1 MAGPNDIALQPPLS
15 GNPGVSPAAED
26 RAYLGFIAAA
36 LAAAVAGGFLLAAWL
51 PLAATG
57 NAPGQD
63 RVPWLIQAH
72 GWIQVQGWAGLFVAG
87 MALRLMPRFAG
98 RPPIGRKVTIPLLIV
113 LGVPVAL
120 RMTLEPWA
128 SGSAAELA
136 AWTIGVSSALGA
148 IGVAGILAFTL
159 SLGRKPRDPW
169 RYFAWAG
176 AAWWGGLA
184 LMLWEWGRRA
194 ADHEGLAPIAWDDT
208 MTWAVLL
215 GPIGN
220 FIWSVQSRSVPIFFG
235 RKTPTW
241 RQALVPGV
249 AYNVGAALVALSLAR
264 EGETAARMS
273 GAGLALAGGGM
284 AWLAV
289 IAGSVWGQAK
299 RLRPRARPAA
309 RFVLAA
315 NLSAVVA
322 GVLLVWAGT
331 EAALDAE
338 YVRFAARDGARHIVG
353 VGLVTMLIL
362 GMARLVAPVFALE
375 RTESGVPRLYE
386 RMPFWLLLAA
396 LILRGG
402 SALLAEEISYE
413 ARMHVAAGAGTMAW
427 VALAVFALSVARAIR
442 NEGANKRALEA
453 QAHAAAER
461 RARGQ

>member
-1 MAGPNDIALQPPLS
+1 MAGPNDIALPPPVS
-15 GNPGVSPAAED
+15 RNPDVAPAVED
-26 RAYLGFIAAA
+26 RSYLGFIAAA
-36 LAAAVAGGFLLAAWL
+36 LAAALAGGFLLAAWL

-87 MALRLMPRFAG
+87 MAIRLVPRFAG

-113 LGVPVAL
+113 LAVPVAL
-120 RMTLEPWA
+120 RMALQPWA
-128 SGSAAELA
+128 SGGVAQLV
-136 AWTIGVSSALGA
+136 AWTVGVSSAVGA
-148 IGVAGILAFTL
+148 AWVAGILALTL
-159 SLGRKPRDPW
+159 ARGRKPREPW

-184 LMLWEWGRRA
+184 LMLVAWSRRA
-194 ADHEGLAPIAWDDT
+194 ADHQGLAPVAWDDT

-241 RQALVPGV
+241 RQALVPGFT
-249 AYNVGAALVALSLAR
+249 YNLGAALIALSLAY
-264 EGETAARMS
+264 EGEAAARMA
-273 GAGLALAGGGM
+273 GAGMALAGGGM
-284 AWLAV
+284 AWLSV

-315 NLSAVVA
+315 NLSAVAA
-322 GVLLVWAGT
+322 GALLVWAGT

-338 YVRFAARDGARHIVG
+338 YARFATRDGARHIAG

-375 RTESGVPRLYE
+375 RTESGVPKLYE
-386 RMPFWLLLAA
+386 RAPFWLLLSA
-396 LILRGG
+396 LVLRGG
-402 SALLAEEISYE
+402 SALLAEQISYD
-413 ARMHVAAGAGTMAW
+413 ARMHAAAAAGVLAW
-427 VALAVFALSVARAIR
+427 LAIAVFALSVARAIR

-453 QAHAAAER
+453 QAHAAAAR
-461 RARGQ
+461 RAGGQ

>member
-1 MAGPNDIALQPPLS
+1 MGDIPLEPPIS
-15 GNPGVSPAAED
+15 RNPDVTPAVED
-26 RAYLGFIAAA
+26 RSYLGFIAAA
-36 LAAAVAGGFLLAAWL
+36 LAAALAGGFLLATWL

-72 GWIQVQGWAGLFVAG
+72 GWIQVQGWAGLFIAG
-87 MALRLMPRFAG
+87 MAVRLMPRFAG
-98 RPPIGRKVTIPLLIV
+98 RPPVRRKVTIPLLIV
-113 LGVPVAL
+113 LATPVAL
-120 RMTLEPWA
+120 RITLQPWA
-128 SGSAAELA
+128 SGEAAELA
-136 AWTIGVSSALGA
+136 AWTIGAGSAVGA
-148 IGVAGILAFTL
+148 AWVAGILAVTL
-159 SLGRKPRDPW
+159 ARGRKPRDPW

-176 AAWWGGLA
+176 AAWWGALA

-194 ADHEGLAPIAWDDT
+194 ADHEGLTPVAWDDVL
-208 MTWAVLL
+208 TWAVLL

-235 RKTPTW
+235 RRTPTW

-249 AYNVGAALVALSLAR
+249 AYNLGSALVALSLAY

-273 GAGLALAGGGM
+273 GAGMALAGAGM

-322 GVLLVWAGT
+322 GALLVWAGT

-338 YVRFAARDGARHIVG
+338 YARFAARDAARHVVG
-353 VGLVTMLIL
+353 IGLVTMLIL

-375 RTESGVPRLYE
+375 RTESGVPKLYE
-386 RMPFWLLLAA
+386 RAPFWLLLAA
-396 LILRGG
+396 LVLRGG
-402 SALLAEEISYE
+402 SALLADQISYD
-413 ARMHVAAGAGTMAW
+413 ARMHAAAAAGAMAW
-427 VALAVFALSVARAIR
+427 MALAVFALSVARAIR
-442 NEGANKRALEA
+442 NEGANKRALEV
-453 QAHAAAER
+453 QARAAAER